1 MDLVENSISPKSKDM
16 WGIRPSR
23 KETGC
28 NYPND
33 KKKRKKKEACDEVL
47 GSKWEN

>member
-1 MDLVENSISPKSKDM
+1 MDLVENSISPKSNDM

-33 KKKRKKKEACDEVL
+33 KKKKKERKKRHVMKY
-47 GSKWEN
+47 